1 VLLGKARGYGLRQD
15 RHPLLAGNG
24 GHPALGHGALSL
36 VFFDEFRRDF
46 PEEAAR
52 HVG

>member
-1 VLLGKARGYGLRQD
+1 MLLGKARGYGLRQD